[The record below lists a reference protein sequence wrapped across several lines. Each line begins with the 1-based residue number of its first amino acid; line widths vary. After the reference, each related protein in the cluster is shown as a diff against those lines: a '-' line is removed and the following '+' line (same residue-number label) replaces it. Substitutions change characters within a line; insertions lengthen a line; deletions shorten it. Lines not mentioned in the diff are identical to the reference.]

1 MNKDLLEL
9 YSDYLLSSF
18 SHTTATGLSRMSAGE
33 VSHDKIS
40 RFLASEE
47 MDSRALWRLVKPLAR
62 QVEGEDGVLIID
74 DTIEEKPYTDESE
87 LVCWHYDHSKGR
99 SVKGINLIS
108 ALYHVEGS
116 EGEGSEGEGSEGE
129 GSEGE
134 GFEPGACVPVAC
146 ELVKKSEWIFDQKKE
161 KWRRRSPETENEAYR
176 RMLSACKDNRLKFRY
191 VLSDV
196 FYSASQNMSHIKEEL
211 KREFIM
217 ALKTNRKVALSLE
230 DKRKGA
236 YERVGSLKLEPGAV
250 LEVHLEQVR
259 FPLFVLKQVF
269 TNGDG
274 STGVLYLASSDP
286 TLDHERMTTIYHRGW
301 KVEEY
306 HKSLK
311 SNASLAK
318 SPTKTTRT
326 QSNHVFCSIHAFVK
340 LERMRIATKLNHF
353 ALRSRLCLKAV
364 QAAFQELQRLQLADD
379 EPLRA

>member
-33 VSHDKIS
+33 VSHDKIT

-62 QVEGEDGVLIID
+62 QLEGEDGVLIID

-108 ALYHVEGS
+108 ALYHVEGT
-116 EGEGSEGEGSEGE
+116 EGDASP
-129 GSEGE
+129 
-134 GFEPGACVPVAC
+134 PGACFPVAF
-146 ELVKKSEWIFDQKKE
+146 ELVNKSEWIFDQKKE
-161 KWRRRSPETENEAYR
+161 KWRRRSPETKNEAYR
-176 RMLSACKDNRLKFRY
+176 RMLSACKDNGLKFRY

-236 YERVGSLKLEPGAV
+236 YERIGSLELEQGAV
-250 LEVHLEQVR
+250 LEVHLEQVS

-269 TNGDG
+269 TNEDG

-286 TLDHERMTTIYHRGW
+286 TLDYERMTTIYHRRW

-311 SNASLAK
+311 SNSSLAK

-326 QSNHVFCSIHAFVK
+326 QSNHIFCSIHAFVK

-353 ALRSRLCLKAV
+353 ALLSRLCVKAV
-364 QAAFQELQRLQLADD
+364 QAAFQELQRLRLAED
-379 EPLRA
+379 EPMRA